1 MYLMTKI
8 NGEEALLTVEQM
20 STLVDV
26 LRSSV
31 RLANEYV
38 GGAKGDDGSAYARLL
53 RPAVSPES
61 WLECR
66 AVPDDYVEAMRL
78 KTKLRDEN
86 K

>member
-8 NGEEALLTVEQM
+8 NGEEVLLTPEQM
-20 STLVDV
+20 TTMTDI

-31 RLANEYV
+31 RMVNEYV
-38 GGAKGDDGSAYARLL
+38 GSNRGDEGTQYAKLL